1 MKTLKFTALSAT
13 CLLVSLSSCRKD
25 QLDND
30 TNAAKYESSV
40 ELYFNETND
49 IADQVAKT
57 GSTGLR
63 LAEADGLLSDCATI
77 TYDTSSMVSANNP
90 DTLVIDFGSGCVGND
105 GKTRA
110 GKLIVSKTGPY
121 FATGTVIV
129 ITPDAYT
136 VNGNLLAGYR
146 RLTNAGNNDQGQP
159 VFNVEMNANLTLA
172 SNGGVVTWT
181 ANRVRT
187 WLEGFNTPGI
197 FADDVLSITG
207 TSNGTKVNGDS
218 WTSVI
223 NTPLT
228 FKRVCRQFVSGTR
241 TVSPENRP
249 ERLIDYGTGACD
261 NTATVTINGNVYTI
275 TVN

>member
-1 MKTLKFTALSAT
+1 
-13 CLLVSLSSCRKD
+13 
-25 QLDND
+25 
-30 TNAAKYESSV
+30 
-40 ELYFNETND
+40 
-49 IADQVAKT
+49 
-57 GSTGLR
+57 
-63 LAEADGLLSDCATI
+63 
-77 TYDTSSMVSANNP
+77 
-90 DTLVIDFGSGCVGND
+90 VIDFGSGCVGND

-146 RLTNAGNNDQGQP
+146 RLTNAGNNEQGQP
-159 VFNVEMNANLTLA
+159 VFNVEINANLTLA

-197 FADDVLSITG
+197 FADDVFSITG
-207 TSNGTKVNGDS
+207 ASNGTKVNGDS

-223 NTPLT
+223 NTPLM